1 MAALPKCCVIG
12 AGPSGFSTA
21 KALQDRGIPF
31 DCFEM
36 SDVVGGTWAYKNKNG
51 LSACYE
57 SLHIDTSK
65 FRMSFED
72 FPIPSDFPDFP
83 HHSQIFQYF
92 NDYVDH
98 FGLREKITFNTAVT
112 HVTQDKDGLWHV
124 TIDRSAE
131 GGPSSETRY
140 YDAVFVCNGHHW
152 DARWPEFEGMNDFT
166 GVQMHSHSYL
176 TPFEPHDMRG
186 KRIVV
191 VGMGNSAM
199 DIASELAQRPIAEKL
214 FVSTRRGVWVMPKY
228 INGKVADKGAMPA
241 WIPLSVQR
249 ALGRRMIKK
258 LIGNPENYGLP
269 KPDHEPLDAHP
280 SVSGEFL
287 TRVGCGDITP
297 KPNIKRF
304 DGRVVEFADGS
315 REEIDV
321 VIYATGYNVSFPFMD
336 ENVVKVVDNHVPLY
350 KRIFDPGNPS
360 LFFMALVGWISWI
373 KTRGTAD
380 TKEGYFLAGRGLGA
394 TFIAGS
400 LLLTNLSA
408 EQLIGLNGSAYGFD
422 LSSMAWEVTA
432 AIATIAMAFIFL
444 PKYLAGAFTTLPQFL
459 NDRFDPVVR
468 RMSVL
473 LFMLGYGL
481 VTIPSVLYSGSVAV
495 LLLFDVPG
503 MTGLAYFPALV
514 STVVLIGM
522 TGAVYAIFG
531 GLRAVAVSDTLN
543 GVGLLII
550 GVMVPVFGLIALGEG
565 DFGAGLATLGN
576 EHPEK
581 LNAIG
586 EADAPTPFG
595 TLFTGMIFAN
605 LFYWCTNQYVIQRT
619 LGAQSLAEGQKG
631 VLISGFFKILVP
643 FLMMIPGVIA
653 FHMYGP
659 GLGTIDEAY
668 PRLIRDVLRSRKDAG
683 QIDETQFDDVETII
697 DGDEEND

>member
-304 DGRVVEFADGS
+304 DGGVVEFADGS

-360 LFFMALVGWISWI
+360 LFFMALAQPLPTLVN
-373 KTRGTAD
+373 
-380 TKEGYFLAGRGLGA
+380 F
-394 TFIAGS
+394 
-400 LLLTNLSA
+400 A
-408 EQLIGLNGSAYGFD
+408 EQQMKLIGRYLTGQYALPD
-422 LSSMAWEVTA
+422 ADEMKR
-432 AIATIAMAFIFL
+432 TIA
-444 PKYLAGAFTTLPQFL
+444 
-459 NDRFDPVVR
+459 
-468 RMSVL
+468 
-473 LFMLGYGL
+473 
-481 VTIPSVLYSGSVAV
+481 
-495 LLLFDVPG
+495 
-503 MTGLAYFPALV
+503 
-514 STVVLIGM
+514 
-522 TGAVYAIFG
+522 
-531 GLRAVAVSDTLN
+531 
-543 GVGLLII
+543 
-550 GVMVPVFGLIALGEG
+550 
-565 DFGAGLATLGN
+565 
-576 EHPEK
+576 
-581 LNAIG
+581 
-586 EADAPTPFG
+586 ADD
-595 TLFTGMIFAN
+595 
-605 LFYWCTNQYVIQRT
+605 
-619 LGAQSLAEGQKG
+619 
-631 VLISGFFKILVP
+631 
-643 FLMMIPGVIA
+643 
-653 FHMYGP
+653 HMYTGHFYKSARHTMQLDFNRYVWEMDKEIKRGAKRAQAKP
-659 GLGTIDEAY
+659 GLPVP
-668 PRLIRDVLRSRKDAG
+668 PRAAQMGVAA
-683 QIDETQFDDVETII
+683 E
-697 DGDEEND
+697 